1 MGVLLSELGAIY
13 SAHCR
18 NEAVGL
24 PSSSQFVNYARWEK
38 SQRERGETSES
49 ETYWLT
55 QFKDLAPVL
64 DLPTDRPRLAVKTYA
79 GARERVVIPTSLCRD
94 LRRIAA
100 RKGATLFATLLA
112 GFYVLLQR
120 LTGQHDIVVGIPAA
134 GQLAFDARD
143 LVGHCV
149 NFLPLRSRI
158 DESASFSNY
167 LASIRS
173 LLLDGYEH
181 QNYTYGSLIQKL
193 NILRDASHSP
203 LVSVS
208 FNLDKDGS
216 APDFADLDVEVSNQ
230 PKTAINFDCEIN
242 VLEAGDE
249 LRVSWDYNTDLFDTD
264 TIRRWLH
271 HYRWLLETVVTNPD
285 QRISELPMLTEAERH
300 QLLVAW
306 NDTRREYPK
315 DKCVH
320 HLVEAQE
327 EKTPHAVAAVFDD
340 QNLTYRDLNARA
352 NQLAHYLIK
361 LGVGPETLVGICME
375 RSLDMVVGLLGILKA
390 GGAYVPLD
398 AAYPKE
404 RLEYMLQ
411 EGRVQILLTQ
421 QRLLS
426 ILPSD
431 HGAQLLCLDTDWAQ
445 VAEQVDSNPD
455 NTTTPENVA
464 YVIYTSGSTGK
475 PKGVKISHNAVVNFL
490 SAMQR
495 ETGIA
500 ANDTLLAIT
509 TLSFDIAGLELYLPL
524 TVGARVVLVSREVAW
539 DGVLLA
545 ENLAKSGATM
555 MQATPTTWRM
565 LIEDGWRGGS
575 HLKILCGG
583 ETLTPDLATQL
594 LTRSSTLWNV
604 YGPTETTIWSS
615 IFRIET
621 PNGLI
626 PIGRPIANTQMYILD
641 RYQQPLPIGVPGEL
655 YIGGAGLARGYLNRP
670 DLTDEYFIANPFS
683 NDPESRLYK
692 TGDLARYLPD
702 GNILFLGRI
711 DNQVKIRGYRIELG
725 EIESVLAQHPAIQQA
740 VVLAREDIPGDRRLV
755 AYTVTTDGSAPSA
768 HDLRSFVQLKL
779 PDYMVPSAY
788 VFLDSLPLTPNGKLD
803 RKVLPVPDHSR
814 PELDDAFAAPG
825 TPVEKIL
832 ANIWAEILKLDK
844 VGIRDNF
851 FELGGHSLLATQVV
865 SRIRSAFSIE
875 FPLRQL
881 FESPTVAEM
890 AIIITSDQAKRASEA
905 ALEQMLRE
913 VEGMKDEEVRK
924 QITESRMRN

>member
-1 MGVLLSELGAIY
+1 
-13 SAHCR
+13 
-18 NEAVGL
+18 
-24 PSSSQFVNYARWEK
+24 
-38 SQRERGETSES
+38 
-49 ETYWLT
+49 
-55 QFKDLAPVL
+55 
-64 DLPTDRPRLAVKTYA
+64 
-79 GARERVVIPTSLCRD
+79 
-94 LRRIAA
+94 
-100 RKGATLFATLLA
+100 
-112 GFYVLLQR
+112 
-120 LTGQHDIVVGIPAA
+120 
-134 GQLAFDARD
+134 
-143 LVGHCV
+143 
-149 NFLPLRSRI
+149 
-158 DESASFSNY
+158 
-167 LASIRS
+167 
-173 LLLDGYEH
+173 
-181 QNYTYGSLIQKL
+181 
-193 NILRDASHSP
+193 
-203 LVSVS
+203 
-208 FNLDKDGS
+208 
-216 APDFADLDVEVSNQ
+216 
-230 PKTAINFDCEIN
+230 
-242 VLEAGDE
+242 
-249 LRVSWDYNTDLFDTD
+249 
-264 TIRRWLH
+264 
-271 HYRWLLETVVTNPD
+271 
-285 QRISELPMLTEAERH
+285 
-300 QLLVAW
+300 
-306 NDTRREYPK
+306 
-315 DKCVH
+315 
-320 HLVEAQE
+320 
-327 EKTPHAVAAVFDD
+327 
-340 QNLTYRDLNARA
+340 
-352 NQLAHYLIK
+352 
-361 LGVGPETLVGICME
+361 
-375 RSLDMVVGLLGILKA
+375 
-390 GGAYVPLD
+390 
-398 AAYPKE
+398 
-404 RLEYMLQ
+404 
-411 EGRVQILLTQ
+411 
-421 QRLLS
+421 
-426 ILPSD
+426 
-431 HGAQLLCLDTDWAQ
+431 
-445 VAEQVDSNPD
+445 
-455 NTTTPENVA
+455 
-464 YVIYTSGSTGK
+464 
-475 PKGVKISHNAVVNFL
+475 
-490 SAMQR
+490 
-495 ETGIA
+495 
-500 ANDTLLAIT
+500 
-509 TLSFDIAGLELYLPL
+509 
-524 TVGARVVLVSREVAW
+524 
-539 DGVLLA
+539 
-545 ENLAKSGATM
+545 
-555 MQATPTTWRM
+555 
-565 LIEDGWRGGS
+565 
-575 HLKILCGG
+575 LCGG

-615 IFRIET
+615 IFRIEA

-913 VEGMKDEEVRK
+913 VEGMKDEEARK
-924 QITESRMRN
+924 QTTESRMRN